1 MTLTFTQTLDC
12 GSGNR
17 PQCVHDPD
25 GKLRVIYLGND
36 GLVYCREADPV
47 LGLYDDLVYKEKG
60 QISPDREVSLPSL
73 KKVAHH
79 GAFGFW
85 SSSGDHKFVIYM
97 MPTDISSALQ
107 DGSVSLSASGEVSS
121 LNASFINIHGL
132 LLNRYRALVTPG
144 TKLELYFSIGGEETS
159 LGVYYVDRA
168 NISYPEADIS
178 VTGRNTIGKLLKEQT
193 FDENTLV
200 NEGSIQ
206 RNIKSMLDYAGVED
220 YFVGDASGGGKL
232 EFDPDTTILEG
243 IKYAISLVTDW
254 KVAET
259 LDGRVGVARKDDV
272 RFDQPS
278 VYSFER
284 DHNCWSY
291 SIEFDDSDAAARV
304 CVFSEGNN
312 QDDPVNRAYADVTFN
327 KWWAQPTHR
336 TKHVKT
342 VNGATQ
348 SQVQALAND
357 LAAAMAISGR
367 IETFAGLFT
376 PQLTIGD
383 EAHIIDENGRAET
396 VGAVTDIKHNF
407 GKGGFYTSFTVDSG
421 GRKGRTTLK
430 SLIDDVASSPVA
442 YTGHRGE
449 DEPTT
454 KVSVKNTGSFE
465 VTNSTEISCTLQMN
479 EGTLAVAVVT
489 HRSDL
494 AGTPEG
500 WTLIHTSTGIKESQ
514 YAYTQQVSIFYA
526 FTTQESLSPTFSQIT
541 SDRMYVNFI
550 SLSDAGTPRTEEY
563 ENTYTDVTRTVS
575 KSTSN
580 TVLWIVHRVMWSSG
594 KWTVT
599 GVNDDH
605 IVQLS
610 TNGRLLCIVDDTD
623 NAPIKIS
630 TQSGNS
636 NLTEYLSIA
645 LPGES

>member
-1 MTLTFTQTLDC
+1 MILNFAQTIDC
-12 GSGNR
+12 GAGHR
-17 PQCVHDPD
+17 PQCIHDPD
-25 GKLRVIYLGND
+25 GKLRVIFLEDD

-47 LGLYDDLVYKEKG
+47 LSLYDGLVYKEKG
-60 QISPDREVSLPSL
+60 QISPDSGVSLPSL

-85 SSSGDHKFVIYM
+85 SSSGDHKFVVYM

-107 DGSVSLSASGEVSS
+107 DGSISLSASGEVSS
-121 LNASFINIHGL
+121 MNASFINIHGL

-144 TKLELYFSIGGEETS
+144 TKLELYFSIGGSEETP
-159 LGVYYVDRA
+159 LGIYYVDRA

-193 FDENTLV
+193 FDENTLIS
-200 NEGSIQ
+200 EGSIQ
-206 RNIKSMLDYAGVED
+206 QNIRSILDYAGVED
-220 YFVGDASGGGKL
+220 YFVGDAPGGGKL
-232 EFDPDTTILEG
+232 EYDPDTTILEG

-254 KVAET
+254 KIAET
-259 LDGRVGVARKDDV
+259 LEGRVGVARKDDV

-304 CVFSEGNN
+304 CVYSEGEN
-312 QDDPVNRAYADVTFN
+312 QDDPVVRAYADVTFN

-348 SQVQALAND
+348 SQVQSLAEN

-367 IETFAGLFT
+367 IETFAGIFT
-376 PQLTIGD
+376 PQLTIAD
-383 EAHIIDENGRAET
+383 EVHIIDENGRTET
-396 VGAVTDIKHNF
+396 VGAITDIKHNF

-430 SLIDDVASSPVA
+430 SLIDDVSSTPEA
-442 YTGHRGE
+442 YTGPHSKE
-449 DEPTT
+449 EPTT
-454 KVSVKNTGSFE
+454 KVVLKNTDTFE
-465 VTNSTEISCTLQMN
+465 VTNATSIDCTLQMN
-479 EGTLAVAVVT
+479 EGSLAIAVVL

-494 AGTPEG
+494 ANTPEG
-500 WTLIHTSTGIKESQ
+500 WTLLHTSTGIAGSR
-514 YAYTQQVSIFYA
+514 YTQQVTIFYA
-526 FTTQESLSPTFSQIT
+526 FTTQESLSPTFSQI
-541 SDRMYVNFI
+541 SAGRMYVNFI
-550 SLSDAGTPRTEEY
+550 SLGNAATPRTEEY
-563 ENTYTDVTRTVS
+563 ETITDDISFTVS

-580 TVLWIVHRVMWSSG
+580 TVLWIAHRILWSSG

-605 IVQLS
+605 IIQQPE
-610 TNGRLLCIVDDTD
+610 NGRLLCIVDDTD
-623 NAPIKIS
+623 NISIRIS
-630 TQSGNS
+630 TQSGGADD
-636 NLTEYLSIA
+636 TEYLSIA